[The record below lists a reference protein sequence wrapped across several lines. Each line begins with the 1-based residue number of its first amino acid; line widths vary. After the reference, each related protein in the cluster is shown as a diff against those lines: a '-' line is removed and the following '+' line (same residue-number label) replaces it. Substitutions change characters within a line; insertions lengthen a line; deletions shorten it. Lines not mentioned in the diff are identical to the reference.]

1 VLQENEKMSLSE
13 TSEAKKKRR
22 NEKKKNK
29 MGMESK
35 TSGIVVTQTTRRSGI
50 DPHEDRRSVSVLTVG
65 QDAMFGWQCEE
76 YHHYQQQTQSCELR
90 TIEEDDEHTS
100 IRKELKAARAK
111 VVQLKQ
117 ERDIAVDKATRVSI
131 QLVDLKVETDKSLD
145 QLTAQLTESHAL
157 VEQMRTMRQQGS
169 PRSVVSSNRS
179 VVSSNRSVMSSNADE
194 IVEACNPFYL

>member
-1 VLQENEKMSLSE
+1 
-13 TSEAKKKRR
+13 
-22 NEKKKNK
+22 
-29 MGMESK
+29 MESK
-35 TSGIVVTQTTRRSGI
+35 TIGIVVTQTTRRSGI

-117 ERDIAVDKATRVSI
+117 ERDMAVDKATRVPI
-131 QLVDLKVETDKSLD
+131 QFVDLKGESDKSLD
-145 QLTAQLTESHAL
+145 QLTESHAL
-157 VEQMRTMRQQGS
+157 VDKMRTMRQQGAS
-169 PRSVVSSNRS
+169 MSVVTSNRS
-179 VVSSNRSVMSSNADE
+179 VLSSRRSVLSSRRS
-194 IVEACNPFYL
+194 VTSSNPFYH